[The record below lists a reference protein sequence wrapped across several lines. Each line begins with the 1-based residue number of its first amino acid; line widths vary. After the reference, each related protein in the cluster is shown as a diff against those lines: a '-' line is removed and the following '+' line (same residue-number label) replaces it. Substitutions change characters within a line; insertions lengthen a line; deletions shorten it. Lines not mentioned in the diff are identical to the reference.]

1 MAAKFKKG
9 SAVRK
14 VVPDI
19 VGEVIDAQL
28 NKETLGIR
36 YLVEYTD
43 SDNSTHQRYFEE
55 EELQSEPEKT
65 EE

>member
-19 VGEVIDAQL
+19 VGNIISAKL
-28 NKETLGIR
+28 NEETLGIR
-36 YLVEYTD
+36 YLVEYED
-43 SDNSTHQRYFEE
+43 PIHGMQQRFFEE
-55 EELQSEPEKT
+55 DELVAEVDKKED
-65 EE
+65 